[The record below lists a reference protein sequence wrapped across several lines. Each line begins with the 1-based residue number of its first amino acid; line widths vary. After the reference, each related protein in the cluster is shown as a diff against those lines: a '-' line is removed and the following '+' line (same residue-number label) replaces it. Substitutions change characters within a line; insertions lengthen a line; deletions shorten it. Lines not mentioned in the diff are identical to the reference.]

1 MQETTSFDGWQH
13 RASDSRVVGGPRL
26 VRDRSSGDVI
36 SVVERRSDG
45 IAGARSSH
53 CLVFSSERGFRRL
66 WEYPRNWMDFGDDE
80 LIALSERRVVSRS
93 QTA

>member
-1 MQETTSFDGWQH
+1 M
-13 RASDSRVVGGPRL
+13 
-26 VRDRSSGDVI
+26 I

-53 CLVFSSERGFRRL
+53 CLVFSCERGFRRL
-66 WEYPRNWMDFGDDE
+66 WEYPANWMEFGDDE
-80 LIALSERRVVSRS
+80 LIALSEQRAAPHS

>member
-1 MQETTSFDGWQH
+1 M
-13 RASDSRVVGGPRL
+13 V
-26 VRDRSSGDVI
+26 

-66 WEYPRNWMDFGDDE
+66 WDYPRNWMEFGDDE
-80 LIALSERRVVSRS
+80 LIALSETRTVPRS